1 MKWFIDTE
9 FYEEGGDGVM
19 RIEWISIGMCNVD
32 RSIEFYAEN
41 DDFDW
46 SRVPSDHWLQENVRP
61 HLEQSKFPDIAMSS
75 REVAECIEDMV
86 GPKPEFYGWFC
97 DYDWVVLCSMF
108 GRMVDLPD
116 HFPRFC
122 RDLKQTTKELHI
134 DKSDLPR
141 QDDEE
146 HHALNDA
153 QWNADVY
160 VYTKQVEERLRETGV
175 LPFLPD
181 DAGQSLAGNVKSFLG
196 SAPFCAPENFPF
208 LIEEKL
214 TKPLAQYEEAV
225 QGD

>member
-1 MKWFIDTE
+1 
-9 FYEEGGDGVM
+9 M
-19 RIEWISIGMCNVD
+19 RIEWISIGVV
-32 RSIEFYAEN
+32 SSTGIELYAEN

-46 SRVPSDHWLQENVRP
+46 DRVPADHWLHENVKP
-61 HLEQSKFPDIAMSS
+61 HLIGSTVPEVQMSS
-75 REVAECIEDMV
+75 QEFIDWLLVEC
-86 GPKPEFYGWFC
+86 GSQPEFYGWFC

-134 DKSDLPR
+134 AKAELPS

-153 QWNADVY
+153 RWNALVY
-160 VYTKQVEERLRETGV
+160 DYTLQVKDRLRETGV

-181 DAGQSLAGNVKSFLG
+181 NAADNLAANVKSFLG

-208 LIEEKL
+208 IIEEKL
-214 TKPLAQYEEAV
+214 TKPLAEYEDAV
-225 QGD
+225 RGV